1 MLIGRDGECARI
13 RTLLTDALNGRRGVV
28 ALRGGPGIGKTCLL
42 EFAVAAA
49 EGFRVVRVQ
58 GHEAERDIPYA
69 ALSMLVGPLM
79 ADTALPDVAAA
90 ALDGALNLGS
100 AVYGDRMG
108 VAAATL
114 AVLAAGAARQPLLLA
129 VDDVH
134 EIDSPTLDA
143 FFFALQRMHGERL
156 AVVLTARSEPD
167 APDAVERWL
176 DAFDRIH
183 LAGLDLDDARRLTA
197 HRGALPATV
206 WAASGGN
213 PLALLEMTEPNS
225 AVFLDEPLQLP
236 ARLMRAYGRKLVGL
250 PDATRE
256 ALLLVAAAGRAGAV
270 LDDALGLCG
279 RGRADLEAAE
289 DAGLVEVDHGVVRF
303 THPLVCSAVYHSSS
317 PAVRRAAHRTM
328 AAAYDGRRAPD
339 AVTRRAFHLA
349 AATSGPDES
358 VVAQLT
364 DAARAAMERHSHAT
378 AAALFEQAALLSPP
392 GSARTRRIIDAAMA
406 GQAAGTLDAVGPL
419 LDTAIA
425 ETDDDDLR
433 TTAMH
438 LSCRVQM
445 WSGRPAQARDQ
456 LLELADRTERRTAS
470 GRR

>member
-1 MLIGRDGECARI
+1 
-13 RTLLTDALNGRRGVV
+13 
-28 ALRGGPGIGKTCLL
+28 
-42 EFAVAAA
+42 
-49 EGFRVVRVQ
+49 
-58 GHEAERDIPYA
+58 
-69 ALSMLVGPLM
+69 
-79 ADTALPDVAAA
+79 
-90 ALDGALNLGS
+90 
-100 AVYGDRMG
+100 
-108 VAAATL
+108 
-114 AVLAAGAARQPLLLA
+114 
-129 VDDVH
+129 
-134 EIDSPTLDA
+134 
-143 FFFALQRMHGERL
+143 MHGERL

-183 LAGLDLDDARRLTA
+183 LAGLDLNDARRLTA

-289 DAGLVEVDHGVVRF
+289 DAGLVKVDHGVVRF

-349 AATSGPDES
+349 AAATSGPDES

-378 AAALFEQAALLSPP
+378 AAALFERAALLSPP
-392 GSARTRRIIDAAMA
+392 GSARTRQIIDAAMA

-425 ETDDDDLR
+425 ETDDDELR
-433 TTAMH
+433 TTTRPRPFKVSTAVRTAP
-438 LSCRVQM
+438 RVSARSACS
-445 WSGRPAQARDQ
+445 SGPGVDSTICSATRESRWTRRARRVHPEALAGRDRAQPPAEALGRRRPASCSSARSQ
-456 LLELADRTERRTAS
+456 VSCATSPTSAGCSRNPVATARTMPS
-470 GRR
+470 